1 MESAIEFNP
10 SAFKHGVSEV
20 DIRHAISTARYD
32 RMLEGFDDKA
42 LLLGFNAKGNPLEVI
57 YRRVGDNGMYVFH
70 AMKCRNTYL
79 PLLL

>member
-1 MESAIEFNP
+1 MELEIVCAP
-10 SAFKHGVSEV
+10 SAFKHGVSEA
-20 DIRHAISTARYD
+20 DIHHAITTARYD
-32 RMLEGFDDKA
+32 RMMEGFDDKV
-42 LLLGFNAKGNPLEVI
+42 LLLGFNTKGNPLEVV

>member
-1 MESAIEFNP
+1 MKPEIVCAP
-10 SAFKHGVSEV
+10 SAFKHGVDEA
-20 DIRHAISTARYD
+20 DILHAVTTARYD
-32 RMLEGFDDKA
+32 RMMEGFDDKV
-42 LLLGFNAKGNPLEVI
+42 LLLGFNTKGNPLEVV